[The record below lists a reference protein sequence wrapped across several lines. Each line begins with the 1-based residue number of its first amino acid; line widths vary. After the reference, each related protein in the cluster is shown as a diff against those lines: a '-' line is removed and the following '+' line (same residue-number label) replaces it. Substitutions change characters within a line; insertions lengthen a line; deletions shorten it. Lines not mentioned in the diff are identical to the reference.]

1 MKSIATRKHNTD
13 VTKRKYDMYDI
24 YNICDEI
31 SEFMRKE
38 KNSYEIQIST
48 FFSLNSLFSA
58 SFKSIILKQ
67 WIEVSK
73 STVILIYLTWHL
85 MSILFEY
92 LLIE

>member
-1 MKSIATRKHNTD
+1 M
-13 VTKRKYDMYDI
+13 KRKYDMYDI

-31 SEFMRKE
+31 SVYVRKE

-48 FFSLNSLFSA
+48 FFSLNSLFSS
-58 SFKSIILKQ
+58 SFKSILLKQ

-92 LLIE
+92 LLIK